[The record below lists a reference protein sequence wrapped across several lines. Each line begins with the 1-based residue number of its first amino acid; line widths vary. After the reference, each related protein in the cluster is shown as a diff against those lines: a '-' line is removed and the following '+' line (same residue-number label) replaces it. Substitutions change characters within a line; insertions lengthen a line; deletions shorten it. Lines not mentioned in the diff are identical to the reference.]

1 MKNLTG
7 YWTGT
12 LSGTNSGGVTL
23 DIKQVDDRVFG
34 VGKFHEPALGHY
46 EYSIE
51 GKLDQ
56 RLSFTLDPGKNPH
69 GLILG
74 KVHAVGALETDN
86 KITGRWK
93 SDIETEGVFTVERHD
108 MSQVEAELP
117 KSNSV
122 FVVHGHDEGTKQ
134 SVARFLEKLGVE
146 PVILQEQINKG
157 MTVLEKFEA
166 FADRAA
172 FAVILMTPD
181 DKGYPVNQ
189 ESEAKYRAR
198 QNVILELGY
207 FAAKLGRNRTLVLTK
222 GDVELPS
229 DIFGIVY
236 EKLDHG
242 EGWKMRLARELRE
255 AGLEI
260 DMNKAI

>member
-23 DIKQVDDRVFG
+23 DIKQVDDQVFG
-34 VGKFHEPALGHY
+34 IGKIHEPALGYY
-46 EYSIE
+46 EYSIK
-51 GKLDQ
+51 GKIEDS
-56 RLSFTLDPGKNPH
+56 LSFTLDPGKNPR
-69 GLILG
+69 GLVLG
-74 KVHAVGALETDN
+74 KVHAVGSIENEN

-93 SDIETEGVFTVERHD
+93 SDIGTEGVFTVERHD
-108 MSQVEAELP
+108 MSEVVAHLP
-117 KSNSV
+117 KNKSV

-134 SVARFLEKLGVE
+134 SVARFLEKMGVV

-166 FADRAA
+166 FADRAV
-172 FAVILMTPD
+172 FAIVLMTPD
-181 DKGYPVNQ
+181 DKGYPVNR

-207 FAAKLGRNRTLVLTK
+207 FSAKLGRNRILVLTE
-222 GDVELPS
+222 GDIELPS
-229 DIFGIVY
+229 DIFGVVY
-236 EKLDHG
+236 EKMDHG
-242 EGWKMRLARELRE
+242 EGWKIRLARELRE

-260 DMNKAI
+260 DLNKAI